1 MEWIADPTIWAGLA
15 TLVVLELVLGIDNLV
30 FIAILAEKL
39 PEKSRDRARVVGLL
53 LALLMR
59 FVLLSSI
66 AWLSSLTQPIFSVYH
81 NAFSARDLIML
92 IGGLFLLFKATT
104 ELNER
109 LEGKDQNQQ
118 TNRKGARFWPVV
130 AQIVVLDAIFSL
142 DSVITAVGMTEHLLV
157 MMAAVTIA
165 ISLMLLASKPLTR
178 FVNAHPTIVI
188 LCLSFLLMIG
198 FSLVAD
204 AFGYPIPKGYLYA
217 AIGFSVMIEM
227 LNQVAQFNR
236 RRFLSSA
243 MPLRQRTAE
252 AVLRLLRGEPED
264 QELDK
269 PASDKTAENSG
280 AVNQQVFNQ
289 QEQRM
294 IERVL
299 GMSQRSVSSI
309 MTIRHDIEHIDI
321 HTLPEHF
328 PMLMEKNQHTRLVIV
343 DGSQSN
349 EPLGI
354 VHVIDLL
361 RQQLQQ
367 QALDL
372 RALIRQPLVF
382 PEQLSLL
389 AALEQFREAHT
400 HFAFVADE
408 FGSVEGIVTLSD
420 VMETIAGNLPLEGEG
435 LDARHDIQEN
445 DDGSLTANG
454 YLPVEDLQMYVP
466 LNLDEKREYHTLA
479 GLLMEY
485 AQKIPQEGDEIHIEG
500 TLFRVLTVESHR
512 IVKVLIVP
520 RNESLP
526 DYEV

>member
-39 PEKSRDRARVVGLL
+39 PATSRDRARIVGLL

-66 AWLSSLTQPIFSVYH
+66 SWLVSLTQPLFSFH
-81 NAFSARDLIML
+81 HHPFSARDVIML
-92 IGGLFLLFKATT
+92 IGGVFLLFKATV

-109 LEGKDQNQQ
+109 LEGKDEPQHTQ
-118 TNRKGARFWPVV
+118 RKGARFWPVV

-142 DSVITAVGMTEHLLV
+142 DSVITAVGMTEHLPV
-157 MMAAVTIA
+157 MMVAVTVA
-165 ISLMLLASKPLTR
+165 IGLMLLASKPLTR
-178 FVNAHPTIVI
+178 FVSAHPTIVI

-217 AIGFSVMIEM
+217 AIGFSIMIEM
-227 LNQVAQFNR
+227 LNQMAQFNR
-236 RRFLSSA
+236 RRFLSSS

-252 AVLRLLRGEPED
+252 AVLRLLRGEHE
-264 QELDK
+264 K
-269 PASDKTAENSG
+269 AERDNETIHRAADSTG
-280 AVNQQVFNQ
+280 DAGQPVFNR

-309 MTIRHDIEHIDI
+309 MTIRHDIEHVDVNIPPAQFHALI
-321 HTLPEHF
+321 
-328 PMLMEKNQHTRLVIV
+328 EKNQHTRLVIV
-343 DGSQSN
+343 DNPVSN
-349 EPLGI
+349 EPLGV

-361 RQQLQQ
+361 RQQLQGQ
-367 QALDL
+367 PVDL
-372 RALIRQPLVF
+372 RALIRAPLVF

-389 AALEQFREAHT
+389 SALEQFREAHT

-408 FGSVEGIVTLSD
+408 FGSIEGIVTLSD
-420 VMETIAGNLPLEGEG
+420 VMETIAGNLPLEGEE

-445 DDGSLTANG
+445 TDGSFIANG
-454 YLPVEDLQMYVP
+454 YLPVEDLLMYVP
-466 LNLDEKREYHTLA
+466 LTLNEKREYHTLA
-479 GLLMEY
+479 GLIMEY
-485 AQKIPQEGDEIHIEG
+485 AQKIPQQGDEVRIDN
-500 TLFRVLTVESHR
+500 TLFRVLDVESHR
-512 IVKVLIVP
+512 IMKVLITHLNQP
-520 RNESLP
+520 QE